1 MTNATKLAKF
11 IDSGLNSD
19 IKEILVT
26 KESPNKYT
34 FFGKYNV
41 ILNQRGFYTVFST
54 KTLAFKEFSTL
65 KTATAWCVF
74 DHVGKHG
81 SSQRLESLDLK
92 LSSIS
97 TDIAVHKNMVRNAT
111 NIDTKSIY
119 VTKLQ
124 EDNHRRRLTLQEIN
138 FYINSSR
145 VLQEQKFRTKAPKFN
160 YL

>member
-11 IDSGLNSD
+11 IDSGLKSE
-19 IKEILVT
+19 IREILVT

-34 FFGKYNV
+34 LFGKYT
-41 ILNQRGFYTVFST
+41 IMLNHRGFYNVFST
-54 KTLAFKEFSTL
+54 KTMSFVEFSSL

-74 DHVGKHG
+74 DHSGRYSDG
-81 SSQRLESLDLK
+81 RRLENLDLK

-97 TDIAVHKNMVRNAT
+97 TDIAVHKNMVRS
-111 NIDTKSIY
+111 NIDSESKVIY
-119 VTKLQ
+119 ITKLQ
-124 EDNHRRRLTLQEIN
+124 EDNYKRRQTLQEIN

-145 VLQEQKFRTKAPKFN
+145 ALQEQRFRTKAPKFN